1 MMLVMNFN
9 LTIQSFIGRLLLL
22 SLALVLTACDSKKDN
37 LQNYVEEVKA
47 RQQVDIPPIPVM
59 KPYEKFNYS
68 AAGLRDPFVPT
79 VIDVPEPEPEQE
91 VQGGGVQPNENRM
104 KELLESYSLSDLQY
118 VGTLEQESI
127 WALIRAP
134 DSTIHRVQIGN
145 YMGMNHGQIVEISET
160 YMTLKEIVA
169 EGNGYNE
176 RETTVPVVEI
186 N

>member
-1 MMLVMNFN
+1 MKFN
-9 LTIQSFIGRLLLL
+9 ITIQTFISRLLLI
-22 SLALVLTACDSKKDN
+22 SLALILTACDSDKDD

-59 KPYEKFNYS
+59 KPYEKFSYT
-68 AAGLRDPFVPT
+68 AAELRDPFVPT
-79 VIDVPEPEPEQE
+79 VIDVPAEPEAEQE
-91 VQGGGVQPNENRM
+91 IANGITPNENRM

-118 VGTLEQESI
+118 VGTLEQESL

-134 DSTIHRVQIGN
+134 DSTIHRVQVGN
-145 YMGMNHGQIVEISET
+145 YMGMNHGQIIAISET
-160 YMTLKEIVA
+160 YLTLKEIVP

-176 RETTVPVVEI
+176 RETTVSVVEI

>member
-1 MMLVMNFN
+1 M
-9 LTIQSFIGRLLLL
+9 
-22 SLALVLTACDSKKDN
+22 SLALILTACDSDKDD

-59 KPYEKFNYS
+59 KPYEKFSYT
-68 AAGLRDPFVPT
+68 AAELRDPFVPT
-79 VIDVPEPEPEQE
+79 VIDVPAEPEAEQE
-91 VQGGGVQPNENRM
+91 IANGITPNENRM

-118 VGTLEQESI
+118 VGTLEQDSL

-134 DSTIHRVQIGN
+134 DSTIHRVQVGN
-145 YMGMNHGQIVEISET
+145 YMGMNHGQIIAISET
-160 YMTLKEIVA
+160 YLTLKEIVP

-176 RETTVPVVEI
+176 RETTVSVVEI

>member
-1 MMLVMNFN
+1 MMLVMKINMTTYSCSRRF
-9 LTIQSFIGRLLLL
+9 LLLTF
-22 SLALVLTACDSKKDN
+22 VFILTACDSNKDN
-37 LQNYVEEVKA
+37 LQDYVEEVKA

-59 KPYEKFNYS
+59 KPYEKFSY
-68 AAGLRDPFVPT
+68 AAAKLRDPFVPT
-79 VIDVPEPEPEQE
+79 VIDVPEPEPEQLA
-91 VQGGGVQPNENRM
+91 QNGIKPNEHRM

-118 VGTLEQESI
+118 VGTLEQESV

-145 YMGMNHGQIVEISET
+145 YMGMNYGQITAISEASL
-160 YMTLKEIVA
+160 TLKEIVA

>member
-1 MMLVMNFN
+1 MIRVMNI
-9 LTIQSFIGRLLLL
+9 TITSQSFLHKLLLISTAIL
-22 SLALVLTACDSKKDN
+22 LTACDSNKDD

-59 KPYEKFNYS
+59 KPYEKFSY
-68 AAGLRDPFVPT
+68 AAADLRDPFVPT
-79 VIDVPEPEPEQE
+79 VIDVPAEPETEQE
-91 VQGGGVQPNENRM
+91 IENGITPNENRM

-118 VGTLEQESI
+118 VGTLEQDTL

-134 DSTIHRVQIGN
+134 DSTIHRVQVGN
-145 YMGMNHGQIVEISET
+145 YMGMNHGQIIAINET
-160 YMTLKEIVA
+160 YLTLKEIVP

-176 RETTVPVVEI
+176 RETTVSVVEI

>member
-1 MMLVMNFN
+1 MPVMIFN
-9 LTIQSFIGRLLLL
+9 LKIPSFIGRIILL
-22 SLALVLTACDSKKDN
+22 SLAVGLTACDSKKDN

-59 KPYEKFNYS
+59 KPYEKFSYS

-79 VIDVPEPEPEQE
+79 VIDVPEPEPEQ
-91 VQGGGVQPNENRM
+91 VVGSGVQPNENRM

-160 YMTLKEIVA
+160 YLTLKEIVA
-169 EGNGYNE
+169 EGSGYNE

>member
-1 MMLVMNFN
+1 MTVVKMNMTMRSWLGKAFLLPLV
-9 LTIQSFIGRLLLL
+9 LW
-22 SLALVLTACDSKKDN
+22 LTACDSNKDN

-47 RQQVDIPPIPVM
+47 RQTVDIPPIPVM
-59 KPYEKFNYS
+59 KPYEKFSY
-68 AAGLRDPFVPT
+68 AAGDLRDPFVPT
-79 VIDVPEPEPEQE
+79 VIDVPEPEPEQ
-91 VQGGGVQPNENRM
+91 VVDNGVRPNENRM
-104 KELLESYSLSDLQY
+104 KEILENYSLSDLQY
-118 VGTLEQESI
+118 VGTLEQENI

-145 YMGMNHGQIVEISET
+145 YMGMNHGQIIEISET
-160 YMTLKEIVA
+160 YLTLKEIVP

>member
-1 MMLVMNFN
+1 M
-9 LTIQSFIGRLLLL
+9 TIQSFLSRIILL
-22 SLALVLTACDSKKDN
+22 SLVMGLAACDSKKDN

-59 KPYEKFNYS
+59 KPYEKFSYS

-79 VIDVPEPEPEQE
+79 VIDVPEPEPEQS
-91 VQGGGVQPNENRM
+91 VQNGVQPNENRR

-160 YMTLKEIVA
+160 YLTLKEIVA

>member
-1 MMLVMNFN
+1 M
-9 LTIQSFIGRLLLL
+9 
-22 SLALVLTACDSKKDN
+22 SLALILTACDSNKDD

-59 KPYEKFNYS
+59 KPYEKFSY
-68 AAGLRDPFVPT
+68 AAADLRDPFVPT
-79 VIDVPEPEPEQE
+79 VIDVPAQAEAEQE
-91 VQGGGVQPNENRM
+91 IANGITPNENRM

-118 VGTLEQESI
+118 VGTLEQESL

-134 DSTIHRVQIGN
+134 DSTIHRVQVGN
-145 YMGMNHGQIVEISET
+145 YMGTNHGQIIAISET
-160 YMTLKEIVA
+160 YLTLKEIVP

-176 RETTVPVVEI
+176 RETTVSVVEI

>member
-1 MMLVMNFN
+1 MMPVMNSN
-9 LTIQSFIGRLLLL
+9 STIQSFIGRLLLL
-22 SLALVLTACDSKKDN
+22 SLALVLTACDSNKDN

-59 KPYEKFNYS
+59 KPYEKFSYS

-79 VIDVPEPEPEQE
+79 VIDVPEPEPEQV
-91 VQGGGVQPNENRM
+91 VQNGIQPNENRM

-160 YMTLKEIVA
+160 YLTLKEIVA

-176 RETTVPVVEI
+176 RETTVSVVEI